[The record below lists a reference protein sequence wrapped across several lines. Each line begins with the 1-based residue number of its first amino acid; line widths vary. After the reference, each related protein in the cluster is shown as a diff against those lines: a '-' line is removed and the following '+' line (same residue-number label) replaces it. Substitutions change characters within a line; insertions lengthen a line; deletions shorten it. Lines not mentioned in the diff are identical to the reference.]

1 MGIARY
7 LLTGWVFPWCLL
19 TNPFHCLTTG
29 KRVFL
34 SIFQPSP
41 TQYLDCGWA
50 PVFFNW
56 VPPLPGTVKW
66 EGSRTCYTP
75 PNKTQ
80 DLQPTWEI
88 LEPEETQSNPSELPR
103 RWMGTRGFCCYQCST
118 FPQSSGGGEGICSGS
133 LHVGC
138 QNCLLKNIVTTW
150 QQCFIWWERYDF
162 KPGRQRLW

>member
-1 MGIARY
+1 MGISLVSVNQPLSLSYNWEEGVPQYFPTKSHSVSR
-7 LLTGWVFPWCLL
+7 LWVGPS
-19 TNPFHCLTTG
+19 
-29 KRVFL
+29 VFQL
-34 SIFQPSP
+34 
-41 TQYLDCGWA
+41 GA
-50 PVFFNW
+50 P
-56 VPPLPGTVKW
+56 PPGTVKW
-66 EGSRTCYTP
+66 EGARTCYTP

-138 QNCLLKNIVTTW
+138 QNCLLKIKVTTW
-150 QQCFIWWERYDF
+150 QQSFIWWERYDF